1 MKSLKKIKSNL
12 FYDYDSYFKIKK
24 FISTFREL
32 IFGKEPID
40 FDNEI
45 KILYALKEKKKKVF
59 KTEYD
64 EDFYVYVDILID
76 MEIKKMFKYK
86 NKISN

>member
-1 MKSLKKIKSNL
+1 MKSLKKINSNL
-12 FYDYDSYFKIKK
+12 FYDYDSYFKIKN
-24 FISTFREL
+24 FICTFREL

-45 KILYALKEKKKKVF
+45 KILHALKKKKKKIF
-59 KTEYD
+59 KSEYD
-64 EDFYVYVDILID
+64 DDFYAYVDIMID

-86 NKISN
+86 NKLCK